1 MRPLLIVQSNSTLAT
16 PSDLTPTTTLNYL
29 VKKGLVEYIDAMEE
43 ENSMIAMDPSE
54 LISES
59 KEYTHCEISP
69 ATMFGI
75 SASFIPFANHNQAT
89 KNTMGANMA
98 KQAIGITTSSP
109 S

>member
-1 MRPLLIVQSNSTLAT
+1 
-16 PSDLTPTTTLNYL
+16 
-29 VKKGLVEYIDAMEE
+29 MEE

-75 SASFIPFANHNQAT
+75 SASFTPFANHNQAT
-89 KNTMGANMA
+89 KNTMAANMA